1 MDVLNNWERW
11 KEFLGSQVDKA
22 QAMGISEERI
32 TDVAAKMGDYLAS
45 KIDPRN
51 EQEALLKQLWDN
63 ANEEEQH
70 TLASLMVKMTQKV
83 H

>member
-11 KEFLGSQVDKA
+11 KEFLGNQVDKA
-22 QAMGISEERI
+22 QAMGISQERI
-32 TDVAAKMGDYLAS
+32 TEVATKMGDYLAS
-45 KIDPRN
+45 KIDPKN
-51 EQEALLKQLWDN
+51 EQERLLKDLWDN

-70 TLASLMVKMTQKV
+70 TLASLMVKMTEKA